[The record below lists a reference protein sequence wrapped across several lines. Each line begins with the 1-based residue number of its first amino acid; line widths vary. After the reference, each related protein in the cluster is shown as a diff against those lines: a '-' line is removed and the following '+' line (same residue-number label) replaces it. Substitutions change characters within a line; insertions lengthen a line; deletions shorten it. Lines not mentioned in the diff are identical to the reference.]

1 MNNLVVS
8 PVPHLHSGNSLQNI
22 MLDHIIALIPATF
35 FAIYLFKLAAL
46 KVVFI
51 SVLSAVGWEALLQKL
66 TNRDIVISD
75 LTSVYYGLLFAM
87 LLPPTLP
94 WWIVIIGT
102 FLMVLL
108 GKEVYGGYG
117 ANPFNGALISW
128 VILKISFPDFMGKWI
143 NPIKGLTTD
152 LTPIEV
158 FKTQGIEY
166 VHHYFSYKNMFLG
179 FRSGFMGQVSVIC
192 LLIGGIYLLARKRIN
207 WRIPVAYLVGVF
219 LFSFIFWGIGS
230 TSFGDPIFHLL
241 AGGTF
246 ISAFFLATDMPS
258 SPVSPQGMLL
268 FGFFCGV
275 LTVVVRLWGSWTF
288 GAYYSVLIVSLI
300 TPFLDKIL
308 PEPYGR

>member
-1 MNNLVVS
+1 
-8 PVPHLHSGNSLQNI
+8 
-22 MLDHIIALIPATF
+22 
-35 FAIYLFKLAAL
+35 
-46 KVVFI
+46 
-51 SVLSAVGWEALLQKL
+51 
-66 TNRDIVISD
+66 
-75 LTSVYYGLLFAM
+75 M

-219 LFSFIFWGIGS
+219 FVFLYFFGGLAPLLLVTQFFTYSQVEHLSLRFFWQLICL
-230 TSFGDPIFHLL
+230 P
-241 AGGTF
+241 
-246 ISAFFLATDMPS
+246 
-258 SPVSPQGMLL
+258 LL
-268 FGFFCGV
+268 FLPKGC
-275 LTVVVRLWGSWTF
+275 
-288 GAYYSVLIVSLI
+288 YYLDFSVES
-300 TPFLDKIL
+300 
-308 PEPYGR
+308 